1 MSNEEHMATSATDT
15 TWEAHVDRLHKQGV
29 IDMHFDLLM
38 DLYERRG
45 RAGLL
50 DAEYLPDLRAGGVG
64 VLGVAIYIEDKYL
77 PEMAL
82 RVALGQVARLH
93 AEADQSTHFAICAS
107 YDDIVAARRADKIG
121 MLITMEGVEP
131 LGADIDMLRVF
142 HQLGLR
148 SVGLTHARRNLAGDG
163 GIFAPSGSSRQGLTD
178 FGKQVVRECEA
189 LSIMVDLAHLNPA
202 GLDDVLA
209 LATRPVIIS
218 HSNPRAFYDIE
229 RNSSD
234 EHIRAVGERG
244 GVIGVNAVLVS
255 PREED
260 SHLDR
265 YVDHLE
271 HVAKLAG
278 IDSVGIGFDFFEHV
292 YRQWTAQARADLES
306 RLAKPHFLP
315 DLHTHA
321 HARNLTRK
329 LIERGFADGDIEKI
343 LYGNWMRVFK
353 TLLDVE

>member
-1 MSNEEHMATSATDT
+1 MATSATDT
-15 TWEAHVDRLHKQGV
+15 TWEARIDHLHEHGV
-29 IDMHFDLLM
+29 IDMHFDMLM

-45 RAGLL
+45 RADLL
-50 DAEYLPDLRAGGVG
+50 DTDYLPELRAGGMG

-93 AEADQSTHFAICAS
+93 VETGRSAHFAICTS
-107 YDDIVAARRADKIG
+107 YAEIVAAHRAQTIAL
-121 MLITMEGVEP
+121 LITMEGVEP

-142 HQLGLR
+142 HELGLR

-163 GIFAPSGSSRQGLTD
+163 GVFAPSGSSRQGLTD
-178 FGKQVVRECEA
+178 FGKQVVRACEE
-189 LSIMVDLAHLNPA
+189 LGIMIDLAHLNPA
-202 GLDDVLA
+202 GVDDVLA

-218 HSNPRAFYDIE
+218 HTNPRVFYDIE

-234 EHIRAVGERG
+234 EHIHAVGERG
-244 GVIGVNAVLVS
+244 GVIGLNAVLVS

-265 YVDHLE
+265 YVDHIE
-271 HVAKLAG
+271 HVARLAG
-278 IDSVGIGFDFFEHV
+278 IDSVGIGFDFFEHI
-292 YRQWTAQARADLES
+292 YRQWTAQARADLET
-306 RLAKPHFLP
+306 RLTKPHFLP

-329 LIERGFADGDIEKI
+329 LIERGFGDGDIEKI

-353 TLLDVE
+353 TLLDAE